1 MYTQKENLESVQR
14 DREILK
20 LMNGLQDNLISCKEI
35 IDLLT
40 TRIEKL
46 EKNKL
51 DKPKEGYVVKTE
63 KVELFDE

>member
-1 MYTQKENLESVQR
+1 MDTQINIESLNR
-14 DREILK
+14 DKKILK
-20 LMNGLQDNLISCKEI
+20 LVGNNIDNLQLLKDIVDS
-35 IDLLT
+35 LT

-63 KVELFDE
+63 KVGLFDE